1 MADTQNAALYARVRR
16 AARALCKPGT
26 RVLSFGWNSA
36 GMGDGFEREEILLV
50 AHGGAHN
57 DTICVAE
64 RLYLWTVN
72 RYVEDAY
79 AIARRW
85 GFRPAQ
91 LLTWAKTPMG
101 KGNGGA
107 FSQTTEHVIFG
118 RRGTLASLQ
127 RHPSTWWNWPR
138 PRKAGDCHS
147 RKPEAFLDLV
157 EQVSPPSYLEMF
169 ARDNRLGWDSWGNE
183 CLSVAIPSDITGI
196 IG

>member
-1 MADTQNAALYARVRR
+1 MTKYATIVADPPWDMGKHGRYG
-16 AARALCKPGT
+16 GT
-26 RVLSFGWNSA
+26 VFA
-36 GMGDGFEREEILLV
+36 GQV
-50 AHGGAHN
+50 K
-57 DTICVAE
+57 E
-64 RLYLWTVN
+64 RLQYPTMSIAEITVLPVDSLAAPDAHLYIWTVN
-72 RYVEDAY
+72 RYVEDTY
-79 AIARRW
+79 AIARAL

-107 FSQTTEHVIFG
+107 FSQTTEHVLFA
-118 RRGTLASLQ
+118 RRGSLPSLQ

-157 EQVSPPSYLEMF
+157 EQVSPPPFLEMF

-183 CLSVAIPSDITGI
+183 CLSIEIPLEAA
-196 IG
+196 